1 MGYFEQVVSK
11 VPPAE
16 MCDLC
21 WEAALEAG
29 ICLQVSVWVGLIGD
43 PVTERNKIT
52 ECPQSRTGTAYKEIV
67 EKTDSSTATTFRRIW
82 KK

>member
-1 MGYFEQVVSK
+1 MGCFEQVVLK

-29 ICLQVSVWVGLIGD
+29 ICLQVSMWVGLIGD

-52 ECPQSRTGTAYKEIV
+52 MSPVYDWDCISR
-67 EKTDSSTATTFRRIW
+67 DSRESGLIDSRDH
-82 KK
+82 